1 MYVGKSLFLVVI
13 WSGLGGYM
21 SFLLNWDKNPNK
33 NVLVGV
39 IRQALF
45 ATRTGRNAGESIV
58 MFLIFWG
65 TLRRR
70 M

>member
-21 SFLLNWDKNPNK
+21 SFLLNWDKNPNR
-33 NVLVGV
+33 NVLTGE
-39 IRQALF
+39 IKQALF
-45 ATRTGRNAGESIV
+45 AIRAGRNAGESMV
-58 MFLIFWG
+58 MFLTFWG
-65 TLRRR
+65 TLKRR